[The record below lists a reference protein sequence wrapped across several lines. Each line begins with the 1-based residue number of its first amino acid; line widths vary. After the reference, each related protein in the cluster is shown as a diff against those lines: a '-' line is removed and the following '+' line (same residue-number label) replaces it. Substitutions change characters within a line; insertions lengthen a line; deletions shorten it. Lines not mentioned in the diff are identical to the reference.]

1 MESRAEVLANLGDY
15 NGADFTVRKEPL
27 HIHRF
32 ISDHSGIY
40 QSVFDSIDSHIALV
54 REDTNQVLS
63 VVGKGYNPVDHVDA
77 FKTAEEVIK
86 LSDLDIKGITRKTEC
101 SHDGARA
108 YSIYTL
114 PEHKVNLGRE
124 NDDVALTIS
133 ARNSFDGSW
142 SFTVEVGGYRFIC
155 LNMQVF
161 ANNFAIHKSKHTS
174 GLNLQRVADK
184 LSEAVK
190 FYDQETELWQE
201 MVDTKVQHDTAMSIL
216 AYLADAKTVDSHL
229 KSRSIYS
236 NTYGNTMDRP
246 FYLSDILH
254 EPDVIRN
261 KTLSSL
267 WTRWLNNCKSLD
279 TTAWALYNAMTEW
292 ATHQTPVKRNAIK
305 NVASIKMDRLDKVRK
320 TLNNKMLPALRLVA

>member
-1 MESRAEVLANLGDY
+1 MNNRAEVLDNLGDY
-15 NGADFTVRKEPL
+15 GSAEFTVRKQNM
-27 HIHRF
+27 
-32 ISDHSGIY
+32 ISVHHNDILN
-40 QSVFDSIDSHIALV
+40 IDSHIALV

-267 WTRWLNNCKSLD
+267 WTRWLNNSKSLD
-279 TTAWALYNAMTEW
+279 STAWALYNAMTEW
-292 ATHQTPVKRNAIK
+292 ATHQTPVKKNAIK